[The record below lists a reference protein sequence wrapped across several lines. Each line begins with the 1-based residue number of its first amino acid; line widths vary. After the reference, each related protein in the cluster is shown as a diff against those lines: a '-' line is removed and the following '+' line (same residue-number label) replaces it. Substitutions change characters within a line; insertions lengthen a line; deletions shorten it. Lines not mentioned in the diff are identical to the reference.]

1 MENGAPRRLRCSLIG
16 IRFERDPKLKALDL
30 TKSYDAGPLFDG
42 LSLVLAPGERVG
54 LVGPNGAGKSTL
66 LRLLAGR
73 ERPDRGSV
81 TLAPGVRAGYLPQ
94 EAPAGTIDDLLREAI
109 GPAWDAL
116 DALANPDTLEAYAHA
131 LERVEETGGWAVEA
145 RVEEARRRL
154 GIERL
159 PGDAPLE
166 RLSGGEQARG
176 LLAATLLGDPG
187 VLLLDEPTNHLD
199 SEGLEWLEGFLAAF
213 DGALLVV
220 SHDRRFLDAVVTRIV
235 ELRPGEALESY
246 EGGYTAYRDER
257 VRRRKRLEELVEA
270 QDKRRRRLE
279 ADIAATQGY
288 ARRTEETVP
297 RAVAPKYKRYAKK
310 VAKKAKSRERRLE
323 REMASTDWVQLP
335 REPDPV
341 RLKLD
346 AAADRG
352 RRVAALRGVDA
363 VRGDRTV
370 LGGVDLTLHGGERIA
385 IAGPN
390 GAGKTT
396 LLSLLLGT
404 LAPTAGE
411 VEVAA
416 EVRLLPQRP
425 HELAARGPLLPW
437 FRRHARRGI
446 DEGEARTLLAHFG
459 LGEAA
464 VRRPVERLSP
474 GQRSRAAIA
483 AIVAS
488 GADLLLLDEPT
499 NHLDF
504 DTLEVLERALADSPS
519 TIVAVS
525 HDRWFLEAIGCTRT
539 LEVRDGAVRE
549 VAYVPAPAG

>member
-1 MENGAPRRLRCSLIG
+1 M
-16 IRFERDPKLKALDL
+16 LKALDI
-30 TKSYDAGPLFDG
+30 TKSYDAGPLFAG
-42 LSLVLAPGERVG
+42 LSLVLSPGERVG

-73 ERPDRGSV
+73 ERPDGGSI

-94 EAPAGTIDDLLREAI
+94 EAPAGTLDDLLREAI

-116 DALANPDTLEAYAHA
+116 RALASPDSVDAYARA
-131 LERVEETGGWAVEA
+131 LERVEATGGWAAEA
-145 RVEEARRRL
+145 RADEARRRL
-154 GIERL
+154 GIEHL

-166 RLSGGEQARG
+166 RLSGGEQARA
-176 LLAATLLGDPG
+176 LLAATLTGDPE

-199 SEGLEWLEGFLAAF
+199 ADGLEWLEGFLAAYE
-213 DGALLVV
+213 GALIVV

-246 EGGYTAYRDER
+246 DGGYTAYRDEKA
-257 VRRRKRLEELVEA
+257 RRRKRLEELAEA
-270 QDKRRRRLE
+270 QEKRRRRLQ
-279 ADIAATQGY
+279 ADIVATRGY
-288 ARRTEETVP
+288 AQRTERT
-297 RAVAPKYKRYAKK
+297 AGGLGSDQLKRYAKK
-310 VAKKAKSRERRLE
+310 VAKKSKARERRLE
-323 REMASTDWVQLP
+323 REMASTEWVGLP
-335 REPDPV
+335 RETEAP
-341 RLKLD
+341 RLRLE

-352 RRVAALRGVDA
+352 RRVASLRGVDA
-363 VRGDRTV
+363 ARGGRTV
-370 LGGVDLTLHGGERIA
+370 LEGVDLALYGGERIA
-385 IAGPN
+385 ITGPN

-404 LAPTAGE
+404 LAPSAGD
-411 VEVAA
+411 VDVAA
-416 EVRLLPQRP
+416 RVRLLPQRP
-425 HELAARGPLLPW
+425 HELEATGPLLPW
-437 FRRHARRGI
+437 FRRHARPGI

-464 VRRPVERLSP
+464 VRRPLERLSP

-504 DTLEVLERALADSPS
+504 DTLEVLERALAESPS

-525 HDRWFLEAIGCTRT
+525 HDRWFTGAIGCTRAID
-539 LEVRDGAVRE
+539 VRGGCVRE
-549 VAYVPAPAG
+549 ADYAPAPAA